1 MTTGDP
7 YDVHALAETLALVE
21 NTLALL
27 DEQIDRR
34 TGDGSVVGPTPAA
47 TENRNVRLAAA
58 RIARAN
64 AAELRRRA
72 SSLAEA
78 TAVLRER
85 NSSSRAV
92 AARLIAASRGKTDGR
107 AGGARPLDLDRLAGR
122 LVGATDI
129 AEVLEPTLRVL
140 RSLVPDGGAAGA
152 LVRTGKLIDV
162 GATLGPRAEASLRT
176 EVDTGRGPGTEAMR
190 SGTVVALPDLLD
202 ARAGVRWPYYRDQ
215 VVGAGVR
222 AVLALPLRGNQQR
235 PAGALVLVSG
245 TPGAFGPDV
254 VEAGRSCAALAAL
267 ALLKVQGAASAT
279 RAIATRDRIGQA
291 KGLLMQQHGIDADE
305 ASDQLIRTSQGPN
318 IKLVAVA
325 DEVVRAHLAREFA
338 HRTA

>member
-1 MTTGDP
+1 MTTDDA

-34 TGDGSVVGPTPAA
+34 TGDGPVVGPTPEA
-47 TENRNVRLAAA
+47 TDNRNVRLAAA
-58 RIARAN
+58 RIARVH
-64 AAELRRRA
+64 AAELRRRT
-72 SSLAEA
+72 SSLAE
-78 TAVLRER
+78 
-85 NSSSRAV
+85 
-92 AARLIAASRGKTDGR
+92 
-107 AGGARPLDLDRLAGR
+107 
-122 LVGATDI
+122 
-129 AEVLEPTLRVL
+129 EVLEPTLRVL
-140 RSLVPDGGAAGA
+140 RSLVTDGVAAGA
-152 LVRTGKLIDV
+152 LVRDRRRDRRGGDPRPHERRRACAPRWTPDWDREPRRSVRDGRRR
-162 GATLGPRAEASLRT
+162 AGP
-176 EVDTGRGPGTEAMR
+176 
-190 SGTVVALPDLLD
+190 LD
-202 ARAGVRWPYYRDQ
+202 ARAGVQRPDYRDQ
-215 VVGAGVR
+215 AAGAGVR

-235 PAGALVLVSG
+235 PAGALVPVSG
-245 TPGAFGPDV
+245 TLGALRPDV
-254 VEAGRSCAALAAL
+254 VDAGRSCAALAAL
-267 ALLKVQGAASAT
+267 ALLTVQGAASAT